1 LIAVFRI
8 SSAAFPVNSGAGAAL
23 YGGRWNSPGTE
34 VVYAAQSASL
44 AALEVLVHYSVLPR
58 NQLLT
63 KIIVPDAR
71 RISRIDAAALPEDWR
86 SDPPAASTRAI
97 GDKWASRLQS
107 AILSVPSTTIPHERI
122 FLLNPLHPDFTQI
135 RFLTPAPFRFDER
148 LK

>member
-1 LIAVFRI
+1 LISVFRI
-8 SSAAFPVNSGAGAAL
+8 SSAVFPVNSGAGAAL
-23 YGGRWNSPGTE
+23 YGGRWNNPGTE
-34 VVYAAQSASL
+34 VIYVAQSASL

-63 KIIVPDAR
+63 QIVVPDAR
-71 RISRIDAAALPEDWR
+71 RISRIEVTALPEDWR

-97 GDKWASRLQS
+97 GDTWASRLQT
-107 AILSVPSTTIPHERI
+107 AVLSVPSSTVPGERI

-135 RFLTPAPFRFDER
+135 RFLPSAPFHFDAR